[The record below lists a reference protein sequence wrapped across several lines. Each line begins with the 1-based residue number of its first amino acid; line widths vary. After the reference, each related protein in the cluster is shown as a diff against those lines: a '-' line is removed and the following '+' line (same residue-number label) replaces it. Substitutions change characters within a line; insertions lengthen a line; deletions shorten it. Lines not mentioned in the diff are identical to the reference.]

1 MPNVE
6 QVKVLNAGVSP
17 FGARVLIGLEE
28 KGVKYEYQEENLD
41 NKSQLLLEMNPV
53 HKKIPVLIHNGK
65 PVVESV
71 IILHYI
77 DEAWPS
83 SDASF
88 LPSKPYDRAIARF
101 WADFVDKKFYDA
113 AMRVLKNKG
122 EAQEEAKRDLM
133 ENLGLMEGALK
144 EVSGGKP
151 YFGGETFGLID
162 IAFIP
167 FTSWFVTYETLG
179 NFKISLDE
187 KFPRVGTWVK
197 KCMERK
203 SVSKILP
210 QPEKVLSCY
219 LEFRKKFV
227 TD

>member
-1 MPNVE
+1 MSNEE
-6 QVKVLNAGVSP
+6 QVKVLNSGLSP

-28 KGVKYEYQEENLD
+28 KGVKYEYQEENLG
-41 NKSQLLLEMNPV
+41 NKSQLLLEMNPI

-65 PVVESV
+65 PVIESV
-71 IILHYI
+71 IILQYI
-77 DEAWPS
+77 DEAWSS

-101 WADFVDKKFYDA
+101 WADFLDKKFYEA
-113 AMRVLKNKG
+113 GARLLMSKG
-122 EAQEEAKRDLM
+122 EAQEEAKRDVI
-133 ENLGLMEGALK
+133 ENLGIMEGALK

-167 FTSWFVTYETLG
+167 FTAWFLTYETLG

-187 KFPRVGTWVK
+187 KFPRLGAWAK

-210 QPEKVLSCY
+210 QPEKLLSFG
-219 LEFRKKFV
+219 LELRKKFV